1 MELVNCAN
9 QQYIHNKEK
18 SRTILKFGFFFLF
31 FTAKKVT
38 LFKTLALISILLYI
52 QLFHIFPT
60 ITLQKKEIILIN
72 KPHRQKEIQDIR
84 LYQESRFHTIEHYN
98 TPSASTVETKG

>member
-1 MELVNCAN
+1 VLISNTF
-9 QQYIHNKEK
+9 IIKRK
-18 SRTILKFGFFFLF
+18 SRTILKFGIFFLF